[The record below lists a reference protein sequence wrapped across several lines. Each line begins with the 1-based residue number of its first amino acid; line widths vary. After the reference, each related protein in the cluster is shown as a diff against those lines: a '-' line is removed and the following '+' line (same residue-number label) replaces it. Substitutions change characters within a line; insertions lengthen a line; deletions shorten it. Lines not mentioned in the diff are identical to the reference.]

1 VGPGDTPTDL
11 STLWNGPGYLVDS
24 VAPGGATVICPGAPS
39 WEHRPLE
46 QRRLPVLNPDV
57 GGREVQVMVVWK
69 ESWCEGRA
77 AGVAGIRSGGCTVT
91 LSDQLAVL
99 ATAVAG

>member
-1 VGPGDTPTDL
+1 VLRAGNTDH
-11 STLWNGPGYLVDS
+11 SINEACQW
-24 VAPGGATVICPGAPS
+24 
-39 WEHRPLE
+39 
-46 QRRLPVLNPDV
+46 LNPDV
-57 GGREVQVMVVWK
+57 GVREVQVMVVRK